1 MYSYIKGIVTYIR
14 SNYIVVEN
22 NGIGYMIYTANPYS
36 FNEGKEYTVYLYQHV
51 KEDENT
57 LYGFKTLEEKELF
70 LKLIDVKGLGPKM
83 ALTMLASASIEGV
96 IDAINRENILY
107 LKKIPKIGE
116 KLAKQIV
123 LDLKG
128 KVYTD
133 KQIVEEDTSN
143 ELFEALKALGYKD
156 KDIKNVTQKVSKELS
171 LEEQIKESLKLLL
184 R

>member
-1 MYSYIKGIVTYIR
+1 MYSYIKGIVTFIK

-36 FNEGKEYTVYLYQHV
+36 FNEEQEFTVYLYQHI
-51 KEDENT
+51 KEEENT

-116 KLAKQIV
+116 KLARQIV

-133 KQIVEEDTSN
+133 KEVIEEDTSN

-156 KDIKNVTQKVSKELS
+156 KDIKNVVAKVNKEDS

>member
-1 MYSYIKGIVTYIR
+1 MYSYIKGIVTFIK
-14 SNYIVVEN
+14 SNYIVLEN

-36 FNEGKEYTVYLYQHV
+36 FNEKEEYIVYLYQHI
-51 KEDENT
+51 KEEENS

-70 LKLIDVKGLGPKM
+70 LKLIDVKGLGPRM

-116 KLAKQIV
+116 KLARQII

-128 KVYTD
+128 KVHTD
-133 KQIVEEDTSN
+133 KEVIEEDTSN
-143 ELFEALKALGYKD
+143 ELFDALSSLGYKD
-156 KDIKNVTQKVSKELS
+156 KDIKSVVVKVSKDLS